1 MNLLS
6 VFIRVHLWLKFFRE
20 RTSTPKEN
28 EVVKDILVPAEV
40 RTSRGKNEAH
50 RTRRAGH
57 IPAVIYGSHQDPIA
71 VSVNP
76 RDITKIINSSTG
88 YNTIFKLDIAGGETT
103 PVMVVDRQ
111 VDPIKGTLLHA
122 DFKRIDLTKRIRV
135 SVPVNT
141 TGEAKGVKVQGG
153 LLEVITRS
161 IEIECLPDDIPE
173 KFVVD
178 VTELMI
184 GQARRASEVAL
195 SGSMK
200 LVSAPDAVIAH
211 AVALRAEETP
221 AAPAEGAV
229 ATPAAGATPAEPE
242 VIKKGK
248 KEEEGAPPAAEKK
261 EDKGKKK

>member
-1 MNLLS
+1 M
-6 VFIRVHLWLKFFRE
+6 
-20 RTSTPKEN
+20 
-28 EVVKDILVPAEV
+28 VKDITVAAEV

-50 RTRRAGH
+50 RTRRAGQ
-57 IPAVIYGSHQDPIA
+57 IPAVIYGAFKDPVS

-76 RDITKIINSSTG
+76 REIAKITRSATG
-88 YNTIFKLDIAGGETT
+88 YNTIFKLEIAGGETT
-103 PVMVVDRQ
+103 PVMVVDQ
-111 VDPIKGTLLHA
+111 QLDPIRGTLLHA

-135 SVPVNT
+135 SVPVFT

-153 LLEVITRS
+153 LLEVITRA

-184 GQARRASEVAL
+184 GQAKRASDVAL

-200 LVSAPDAVIAH
+200 LVSSAETVIAH
-211 AVALRAEETP
+211 SVALRAEEVV
-221 AAPAEGAV
+221 APVEGAV
-229 ATPAAGATPAEPE
+229 AVTPVAGATAAEPE

-248 KEEEGAPPAAEKK
+248 KEEEAAEKDKDK
-261 EDKGKKK
+261 EKEKGKKK